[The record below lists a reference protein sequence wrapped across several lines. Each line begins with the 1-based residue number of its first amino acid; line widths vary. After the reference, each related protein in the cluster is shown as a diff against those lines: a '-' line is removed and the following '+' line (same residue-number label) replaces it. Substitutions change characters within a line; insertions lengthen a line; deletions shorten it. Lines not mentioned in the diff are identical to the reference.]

1 MISKIA
7 GIVSE
12 KISGCLI
19 VEVNGIGYKINVS
32 PDTLLKTEEKTEI
45 SLFTYLAVRENALEL
60 FGFLSKEELAFFELL
75 ISVSGIGPKGAL
87 RVLSQATPAQLKNA
101 LVTGDHSI
109 LTKVSGIGEKTA
121 ERIILE
127 LKSKIGKIS
136 SLDDFKGKDSSFD
149 VETMEALMA
158 LGYSQLEA
166 REAVKKVGGK
176 TKNINERI
184 KKALRFLSR

>member
-1 MISKIA
+1 MISTIT
-7 GIVSE
+7 GVVSE
-12 KISGCLI
+12 KISGSLI
-19 VEVNGIGYKINVS
+19 IEVSGIGYRVNVS
-32 PDTLLKTEEKTEI
+32 PDAFLKTEEKEKI

-60 FGFLSKEELAFFELL
+60 FGFLRKEELVFFELL

-87 RVLSQATPAQLKNA
+87 KVLSQATPSQLKSA

-127 LKSKIGKIS
+127 LKNKIGGVS
-136 SLDDFKGKDSSFD
+136 SLEDFEKKASSSD
-149 VETMEALMA
+149 IETMEALVS
-158 LGYSQLEA
+158 LGYSQVEA
-166 REAVKKVGGK
+166 REALKKTGTK

-184 KKALRFLSR
+184 KKALKFLGK